1 MKKINFNRIPLKL
14 GAVWVILFMV
24 LLFCIESV
32 LYMLFIRFYTEDV
45 LNEQIHRNQSYA
57 AVLSEHFNMTTINH
71 VLLTESKTDNLLLIL
86 DREDNTVLGSSEGIA
101 ALPPGYLQGII
112 THGTRSDFHGPVLNS
127 DWKNEPHFVTEADI
141 VLNGETIG
149 RVFMFSPTL
158 PIQTAIK
165 TLNNT
170 FLGVAAAV
178 LLLSALI
185 ILLVSRK
192 LVQPLLRMIKI
203 TKRISEGIYDWKLE
217 PRGSDEIAQLSHA
230 INRMSSSLQQYEQQR
245 KQFLADISHELRT
258 PLTYMKGYSEVLKK
272 GLVQSPEDQERYLQL
287 LYTQS
292 IQLQRLVQDLF
303 ELANMEQGSF
313 QLVIERTS
321 VDKVMQNALE
331 LMSDSIE
338 QHGIELH
345 YQPSP
350 SPVYVQ
356 GDERRLQQVVI
367 NLLENARKYTPSG
380 GQITLSTSASNG
392 QAVIKVKDSGIGI
405 PADELP
411 HIWERLY
418 RVEKSRS
425 RTTGGTGLGLAISRE
440 IVTLHQGQITVESIE
455 GKGSTFIVLLP
466 LIT

>member
-1 MKKINFNRIPLKL
+1 MRKIKLNSIPLKL
-14 GAVWVILFMV
+14 GSVLVIMFMV

-32 LYMLFIRFYTEDV
+32 LYMLFIRFYTDDV

-57 AVLSEHFNMTTINH
+57 AVLSEHFDMTTINH

-86 DREDNTVLGSSEGIA
+86 DRDNALLGSSEGTA
-101 ALPPGYLQGII
+101 SLPPEYLQGII
-112 THGTRSDFHGPVLNS
+112 IHGTSADFHGPVLNS
-127 DWKNEPHFVTEADI
+127 DWKNEPNFVTEADI
-141 VLNGETIG
+141 VSSGETIG
-149 RVFMFSPTL
+149 RVFMFSPTV

-170 FLGVAAAV
+170 FIGVAAVV
-178 LLLSALI
+178 LVLSALI

-230 INRMSSSLQQYEQQR
+230 INRMSSNIQHYEQQR
-245 KQFLADISHELRT
+245 RQFLADISHELRT
-258 PLTYMKGYSEVLKK
+258 PLTYMKGYSEVLKN
-272 GLVQSPEDQERYLQL
+272 GLVQNQEDQERYLQL

-313 QLVIERTS
+313 KLVIDRTS

-331 LMSDSIE
+331 LMSDSIQ
-338 QHGIELH
+338 QHGIELD
-345 YQPSP
+345 YQPSS
-350 SPVYVQ
+350 SPVYVK

-380 GQITLSTSASNG
+380 GRITVSTSTSNG
-392 QAVIKVKDSGIGI
+392 QAVIMVKDTGIGI

-411 HIWERLY
+411 HIWQRLY

-440 IVTLHQGQITVESIE
+440 IVMLHQGQITVDSTE
-455 GKGSTFIVLLP
+455 GSGTTFKVLIP
-466 LIT
+466 LIS